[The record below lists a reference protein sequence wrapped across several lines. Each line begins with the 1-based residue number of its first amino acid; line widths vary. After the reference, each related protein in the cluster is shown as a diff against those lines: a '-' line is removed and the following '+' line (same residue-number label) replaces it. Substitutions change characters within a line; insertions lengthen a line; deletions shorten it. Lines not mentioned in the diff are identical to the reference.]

1 MSFDLQPWLV
11 GQLLTLR
18 PLEASDFESLW
29 EVSKDPLIWDQ
40 HPDKTRC
47 DREGFGRFFDGAMES
62 GAAFAVIENASGQV
76 IGSTRYYDWNPAEKE
91 IAVGYTFLARRFWGG
106 EFNREMKKLVIEH
119 ALRQVEVVWFH
130 VAVMNMRSR
139 RAMEKQGAVL
149 SHHGPRP
156 QNGVMVDFCYYRID
170 HASWG
175 G

>member
-1 MSFDLQPWLV
+1 M
-11 GQLLTLR
+11 R
-18 PLEASDFESLW
+18 
-29 EVSKDPLIWDQ
+29 
-40 HPDKTRC
+40 R
-47 DREGFGRFFDGAMES
+47 
-62 GAAFAVIENASGQV
+62 FAVVENASGQV

-156 QNGVMVDFCYYRID
+156 QNGDDGRFLLLPHRSQELEGLSHVDLYGRSD
-170 HASWG
+170 LGAR
-175 G
+175 